1 MTHFLIFEEK
11 LQKTCQKFQNIRA
24 KINFYTEKRVI
35 GFFLDFLFSKIE
47 KKNEKK
53 KGIFLVFLT

>member
-1 MTHFLIFEEK
+1 MFDEK
-11 LQKTCQKFQNIRA
+11 LQKRPQKFQNIRA
-24 KINFYTEKRVI
+24 KMKFYTEKRVR

-53 KGIFLVFLT
+53 KRSFFVFFP